1 MPVSELVVGVI
12 EGRID
17 FAVLQRRFER
27 GVYKVMITLLKD
39 AAEAEEQTQ
48 RVFVRVFERLRDF
61 DPRLSSFGTW
71 LYRIAY
77 NMAVSR
83 YRARKRAPVSVEE
96 MLESQ
101 ELSVAGPEEIYE
113 ARVRRAKLYK
123 AFRKLS
129 PIQRDAFLSFHIQ
142 KLPWKVFAA
151 RNNCSERAGQYHCR
165 AAERKLRESL

>member
-1 MPVSELVVGVI
+1 MPVAELVVGVI

-27 GVYKVMITLLKD
+27 QIYKVMIIILKD

-48 RVFVRVFERLRDF
+48 RVFVRVFERLGDF

-83 YRARKRAPVSVEE
+83 YWARKRAPISLEE
-96 MLESQ
+96 LTESQ
-101 ELSVAGPEEIYE
+101 MVSVAGPEEIFE
-113 ARVRRAKLYK
+113 ARLLRARLYK
-123 AFRKLS
+123 ALRKLR
-129 PIQRDAFLSFHIQ
+129 PIERDTFLLFHIE
-142 KLPWKVFAA
+142 KLPWKVIAA
-151 RNNCSERAGQYHCR
+151 RKNCSERAGQYHCR

>member
-1 MPVSELVVGVI
+1 MPVAELVVGVI

-27 GVYKVMITLLKD
+27 GIYKMMITLLKD
-39 AAEAEEQTQ
+39 AADAEEQTQ

-83 YRARKRAPVSVEE
+83 FRERRRAPLS
-96 MLESQ
+96 LEVMTESE
-101 ELSVAGPEEIYE
+101 ELSVAGPEERFAVRVLR
-113 ARVRRAKLYK
+113 ARLYK
-123 AFRKLS
+123 ALRKLR
-129 PIQRDAFLSFHIQ
+129 PIERHSFLMFRVWRR
-142 KLPWKVFAA
+142 PWKEVAA
-151 RNNCSERAGQYHCR
+151 RLNCTERAAQYHCEV
-165 AAERKLRESL
+165 AARKLRKWL